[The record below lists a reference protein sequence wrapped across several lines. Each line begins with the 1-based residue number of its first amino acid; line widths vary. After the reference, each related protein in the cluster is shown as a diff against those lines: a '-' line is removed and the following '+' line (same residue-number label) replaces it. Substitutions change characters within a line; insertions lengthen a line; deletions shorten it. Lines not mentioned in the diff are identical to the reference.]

1 MALLAGTMESPAK
14 AVRALSFKLAC
25 ALGHEDY
32 QRFVLL
38 SRSRTGS
45 NLLISLLNAHPGIR
59 AEWEVFARTHGQDP
73 LNILARIYGKQPH
86 YVKARGFK
94 LFYYHPLDQDGDDL
108 WEELGEDRQLRVLHL
123 KRRNILRTLVSR
135 KIAGVQDIWAAGSAV
150 QPRRERPKAT
160 RFSVAEL
167 EEGFRETRDW
177 EAKGDRTF
185 RNHPLLPVYYED
197 LVADRQACLGEV
209 LDFLRLPRLPLRSDM
224 RKQNPERLADLIAN
238 YAELKAAFAGSEW
251 QRFFDE

>member
-1 MALLAGTMESPAK
+1 MALLAGTMEGPAK
-14 AVRALSFKLAC
+14 AVRTLSFKLAC

-32 QRFVLL
+32 QRFVVL

-45 NLLISLLNAHPGIR
+45 NLLVSLLNAHPGVM
-59 AEWEVFARTHGQDP
+59 AEWEVFACTHGEDP

-94 LFYYHPLDQDGDDL
+94 LFYYHPLDQDGDEL
-108 WEELGEDRQLRVLHL
+108 WEELAEDRQLRVLHL
-123 KRRNILRTLVSR
+123 KRRNILRTLISR
-135 KIAGVQDIWAAGSAV
+135 KIAGLQDVWTAGSAP
-150 QPRRERPKAT
+150 QPRHGRPKAM
-160 RFSVAEL
+160 RFTVAEL
-167 EEGFRETRDW
+167 AEGFRETRAW

-185 RNHPLLPVYYED
+185 RDHPLLPVYYED
-197 LVADRQACLGEV
+197 LVADRQECLGQV
-209 LDFLRLPRLPLRSDM
+209 LDFLHLPRLPLRSDM
-224 RKQNPERLADLIAN
+224 RKQNPERLVDLVAN